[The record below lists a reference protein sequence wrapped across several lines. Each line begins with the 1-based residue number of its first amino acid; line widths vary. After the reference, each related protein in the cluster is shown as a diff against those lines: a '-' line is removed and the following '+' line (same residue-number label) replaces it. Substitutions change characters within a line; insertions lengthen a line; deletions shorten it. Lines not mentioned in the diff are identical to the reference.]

1 MSTMITFVTTGDSE
15 GITVRAQK
23 GISPSV
29 EIPLNEPFDISPFAV
44 TSQPWE
50 PSNEVRVSAEIAVTE
65 MYSVSSGTW
74 NASFSTEA
82 AAPGYTIQSAILD
95 AANDDGG
102 DHVITIETS
111 GASSVVSPY
120 NKVYIVDAEK
130 ITEFSNIPIM
140 PPSGSGEPSD
150 FNVTDYI
157 IGLLSI
163 PFKLPDDV
171 SDGESDIV
179 LGNLVTDILAPV
191 ANSDLITIPLGEIT
205 VGDFKGNSLDYIS
218 TEYTLILPFI
228 DSEISLNPEWVVD
241 KIISVEYRLDVYS
254 GDITVNVYNGNDS
267 PIVSTKSSVGR
278 MIPFKTTRALE
289 SAIGNNQG
297 IENGLL
303 SAYIRKSFKRMIEGD
318 FSNLIT
324 DEGILG
330 DFTGYVR
337 SEVSNLK
344 TRASLSEKQQ
354 ILSLLQGGVFIN
366 E

>member
-1 MSTMITFVTTGDSE
+1 MATMVTFVTTGDSE
-15 GITVRAQK
+15 TV
-23 GISPSV
+23 SV
-29 EIPLNEPFDISPFAV
+29 SVDGANIPLNEPFDISSYAV
-44 TSQPWE
+44 DSQPWE
-50 PSNEVRVSAEIAVTE
+50 PTINLTVVAEVAVVEIYGVMSETWPDSE
-65 MYSVSSGTW
+65 FTLYSTP
-74 NASFSTEA
+74 
-82 AAPGYTIQSAILD
+82 APGMVVWQTVMSGSQ
-95 AANDDGG
+95 DDGG
-102 DHVITIETS
+102 SHTVIIETS

-130 ITEFSNIPIM
+130 IFEFSNIPIM
-140 PPSGSGEPSD
+140 PPSDTGEASD

-171 SDGESDIV
+171 SDGDSAITM
-179 LGNLVTDILAPV
+179 GNLVTDILAPV
-191 ANSDLITIPLGEIT
+191 VNSDLITIPLGEIA
-205 VGDFKGNSLDYIS
+205 VGDFKGNSLDHVS

-228 DSEISLNPEWVVD
+228 DSEIDLNPEWVVD
-241 KIISVEYRLDVYS
+241 KVITVEYRLDVYS
-254 GDITVNVYNGNDS
+254 GDITVNVYNGNDA
-267 PIVSTKSSVGR
+267 PIVSTKTSVGR

-289 SAIGNNQG
+289 SVIGNNQG

-318 FSNLIT
+318 FSNLIS

-337 SEVSNLK
+337 GEVSNLK

-354 ILSLLQGGVFIN
+354 ILSLLQSGVFIN